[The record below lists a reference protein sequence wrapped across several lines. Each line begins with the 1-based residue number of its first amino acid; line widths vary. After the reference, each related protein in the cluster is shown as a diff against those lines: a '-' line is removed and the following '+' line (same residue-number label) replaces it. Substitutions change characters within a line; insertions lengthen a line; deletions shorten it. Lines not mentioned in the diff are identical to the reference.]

1 MDLRLAGRC
10 YVVTGASRGLGFA
23 AAKVLIDEGAMV
35 VLVARDQATL
45 SGAVAALGP
54 NAFGVA
60 ADLGAAATAEN
71 ATAAAMARFGRLD
84 GTLISAGS
92 PRPGTPM
99 TATDDAWR
107 AAFETLFVGGM
118 RMVRATVLVATQE
131 AAVTGTGA
139 SIVFVSSSSVRSPI
153 PGLLMSNDIRP
164 GLSTMIK
171 DLADE
176 IGPRGVRVNGILP
189 GRFATDAVFAQDA
202 QQGDPM
208 AVRRRR
214 EAGIPLRR
222 YGEPDEFGR
231 LAAFLLSPASSY
243 VTGSVVAA
251 DGGMLRAL

>member
-1 MDLRLAGRC
+1 
-10 YVVTGASRGLGFA
+10 
-23 AAKVLIDEGAMV
+23 
-35 VLVARDQATL
+35 
-45 SGAVAALGP
+45 
-54 NAFGVA
+54 
-60 ADLGAAATAEN
+60 
-71 ATAAAMARFGRLD
+71 
-84 GTLISAGS
+84 
-92 PRPGTPM
+92 
-99 TATDDAWR
+99 
-107 AAFETLFVGGM
+107 
-118 RMVRATVLVATQE
+118 
-131 AAVTGTGA
+131 
-139 SIVFVSSSSVRSPI
+139 
-153 PGLLMSNDIRP
+153 MSNDIRP

-251 DGGMLRAL
+251 DGGLLRAL